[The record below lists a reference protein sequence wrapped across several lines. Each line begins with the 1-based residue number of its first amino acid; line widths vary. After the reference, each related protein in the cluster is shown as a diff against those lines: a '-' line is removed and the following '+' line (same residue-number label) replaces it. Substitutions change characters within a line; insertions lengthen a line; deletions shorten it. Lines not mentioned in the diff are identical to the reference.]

1 VVAGNLSRAMAEQ
14 TQTIMHPERA
24 FGNGNVVVL
33 LLTPDGNAIIL
44 NSIAAN
50 GRKWECFRY

>member
-1 VVAGNLSRAMAEQ
+1 MAEQ

-50 GRKWECFRY
+50 GREWECFRY